1 LIVCQGSTNQPVM
14 YGTLISL
21 LLNAA
26 TPAAL
31 APPPPDYARAASWAA
46 RAGAPGAAATI
57 APGATPAAAAPT
69 VDVFYVNPTSYRSD
83 SDWNQPVADAA
94 ANAFTDGSVVARQAG
109 IFNAC
114 CRVFAPRYRQ
124 ASTRAF
130 RAMATGG
137 EAAFALAYADVQR
150 AFDHYLKHD
159 NKGRPF
165 ILAGHSQGARHAAQ
179 LLEDR
184 IDGTPLHKQLVAAY
198 VVGIDLA
205 VGEFG
210 ARYKTVSPCITPA
223 QTGCVV
229 AWNTILPGAD
239 LDRLAVPFGARYVAR
254 FGDNAGKAPF
264 CINPLTFD
272 AARPAA
278 GVEASQGAL
287 PGDPDASPLQP
298 LVAHA
303 VAARCEKGFL
313 IVEPASALGLKP
325 LPGGSMHY
333 HDYGLF
339 YADIRANAQLR
350 AAAWRPEGKPAR

>member
-1 LIVCQGSTNQPVM
+1 MLGAIIT
-14 YGTLISL
+14 L
-21 LLNAA
+21 LLQAA

-31 APPPPDYARAASWAA
+31 APPPPDYAQAASWAA
-46 RAGAPGAAATI
+46 RAHAPGAAA
-57 APGATPAAAAPT
+57 AVALGASPAAATPA
-69 VDVFYVNPTSYRSD
+69 VDVFTINPTSYRSD
-83 SDWNQPVADAA
+83 VNWNQPVADAA

-130 RAMATGG
+130 RNMTGG
-137 EAAFALAYADVQR
+137 GEKAFAIAYFDVLR

-165 ILAGHSQGARHAAQ
+165 ILVGHSQGARHAAQ

-184 IDGTPLHKQLVAAY
+184 IDGTPLHKRLVAAY

-210 ARYKTVSPCITPA
+210 ARYKGVAPCLKPA
-223 QTGCVV
+223 QTGCVI
-229 AWNTILPGAD
+229 AWNAILPGAD
-239 LDRLAVPFGARYVAR
+239 LDKLAVPFGARYVAR
-254 FGDNAGKAPF
+254 FGDNAGKAAF

-278 GVEASQGAL
+278 GVEAAQGAV

-298 LVAHA
+298 LIAHA

-313 IVEPASALGLKP
+313 VVEPVPSLGLKP

-339 YADIRANAQLR
+339 YADIRANALLR
-350 AAAWRPEGKPAR
+350 AAAWQQQGKPAR

>member
-1 LIVCQGSTNQPVM
+1 MLGAIIT
-14 YGTLISL
+14 L
-21 LLNAA
+21 LLQAA
-26 TPAAL
+26 TPAAS
-31 APPPPDYARAASWAA
+31 APPPPDYALASNWAA
-46 RAGAPGAAATI
+46 RAGAPGAAATV
-57 APGATPAAAAPT
+57 APGATPAAVTPP
-69 VDVFYVNPTSYRSD
+69 VDVFYINPTSYRSD
-83 SDWNQPVADAA
+83 VNWNQPVADSP
-94 ANAFTDGSVVARQAG
+94 ANAYTDGRVVARQAG

-130 RAMATGG
+130 RAMAGGG
-137 EAAFALAYADVQR
+137 EEAFAIAYADVQR
-150 AFDHYLKHD
+150 AFDHYVKHD

-165 ILAGHSQGARHAAQ
+165 ILVGHSQGARHAAQ

-184 IDGTPLHKQLVAAY
+184 IDGTPLHTRLVAAY

-210 ARYKTVSPCITPA
+210 ARYKGIAPCTTPE
-223 QTGCVV
+223 QTGCVI
-229 AWNTILPGAD
+229 AWNSILPGAD
-239 LDRLAVPFGARYVAR
+239 LDRLGLPFSARYVAR
-254 FGDNAGKAPF
+254 FGDNPGKAPF

-278 GVEASQGAL
+278 GTDASQGAV
-287 PGDPDASPLQP
+287 PGDPDAAPLQA

-313 IVEPASALGLKP
+313 IVEPAPALALKP

-333 HDYGLF
+333 HDYSLF
-339 YADIRANAQLR
+339 YADIRANALLR
-350 AAAWRPEGKPAR
+350 AAAWRPQGKPAR

>member
-1 LIVCQGSTNQPVM
+1 MLGAIIT
-14 YGTLISL
+14 L
-21 LLNAA
+21 LLQAA

-31 APPPPDYARAASWAA
+31 APPPPDYALASSWAT
-46 RAGAPGAAATI
+46 RAGSPGAAAAI
-57 APGATPAAAAPT
+57 APGATPAAANPA
-69 VDVFYVNPTSYRSD
+69 VDVFYINPTSYRSD
-83 SDWNQPVADAA
+83 SDWNQPIADGA

-130 RAMATGG
+130 RAMAVGG
-137 EAAFALAYADVQR
+137 EEAFAIAYDDVLR
-150 AFDHYLKHD
+150 AFDHYLRHD

-165 ILAGHSQGARHAAQ
+165 ILAGHSQGARHIAQ

-184 IDGTPLHKQLVAAY
+184 VDGRALRRRMVVAY
-198 VVGIDLA
+198 VVGIDLTI
-205 VGEFG
+205 GEFG
-210 ARYKTVSPCITPA
+210 ARYTTLVPCATPA

-229 AWNTILPGAD
+229 AWNAILPGAD
-239 LDRLAVPFGARYVAR
+239 LDRLAAAFSTRYVAR
-254 FGDNAGKAPF
+254 FGDSTGKAPF

-278 GVEASQGAL
+278 G
-287 PGDPDASPLQP
+287 PDAALGAVPGAPDAGPLQP

-303 VAARCEKGFL
+303 VAARCEQGFL
-313 IVEPASALGLKP
+313 ITEPAPALGLSP
-325 LPGGSMHY
+325 LPGGSLHY

-339 YADIRANAQLR
+339 YADIRANARRR
-350 AAAWRPEGKPAR
+350 AAAWQTRGNPAR